1 MGRLYIEAWSQ
12 CFNKTEK
19 LSRKKKVELLLS
31 QFPVLARFLFIAGLI
46 LLLTGIFLNCLA
58 ITIIGIVLLSALLI
72 GLTID
77 TKKSKKDN
85 SLSNI
90 DLVRNCAQTMV
101 PQFLECL
108 KISNSELPMVLKC
121 IKEYYETQVVKERSI
136 SEKLFDFSI
145 CGLVASCLVLAL
157 EFLKNDSSEWS
168 LLALILCILIPLFA
182 FCVIAI
188 QWVVDSL
195 QPTAIDK
202 TELIIRYLECYL
214 IYNSHKDTS
223 SQHKNTSKRSELLS

>member
-77 TKKSKKDN
+77 TKKKKKD
-85 SLSNI
+85 
-90 DLVRNCAQTMV
+90 R
-101 PQFLECL
+101 
-108 KISNSELPMVLKC
+108 
-121 IKEYYETQVVKERSI
+121 
-136 SEKLFDFSI
+136 
-145 CGLVASCLVLAL
+145 
-157 EFLKNDSSEWS
+157 FLKNYSIS
-168 LLALILCILIPLFA
+168 LSAVL
-182 FCVIAI
+182 
-188 QWVVDSL
+188 
-195 QPTAIDK
+195 
-202 TELIIRYLECYL
+202 
-214 IYNSHKDTS
+214 
-223 SQHKNTSKRSELLS
+223 